1 MTESLGGNV
10 IALSSSKRMI
20 RQSYQRA
27 PRQDRAPVSRSLA
40 GQRFGPANR
49 NPIITRDQP
58 ASARTHM
65 PVSRMRAS
73 CAFVIDRGLRREP
86 CRKKTVR
93 ALISAER
100 AGNVAG
106 ATVRCGGQALR
117 RPRSPC
123 PPPAPRTASIK
134 LDAGLASGSGR
145 SVAATRLRQAALAE
159 ITATPGWLWK

>member
-1 MTESLGGNV
+1 
-10 IALSSSKRMI
+10 MI

-134 LDAGLASGSGR
+134 LDAGLASGSGIR
-145 SVAATRLRQAALAE
+145 GGDQAAPSGVGRDHGDAWLVVE
-159 ITATPGWLWK
+159 IGNGSGCEKR